1 MPNRGS
7 NICDTYMEKERTQ
20 MENTNFFKM
29 INTQKFLAK
38 STIVIFSYKF
48 KNIYVSNMES

>member
-29 INTQKFLAK
+29 RNTQKFLAK

-48 KNIYVSNMES
+48 KNIYVSNMEN